1 VQQAKLIRT
10 IKGGLWQTIE
20 KAIRAVV
27 VNKAVVVANKA
38 VVAKKEAAA
47 RETKAAADKV
57 AKRAASKAT
66 AELTNNKKR
75 VMSSAEFV
83 TRFSPLLNPTKTKG
97 VLPL

>member
-1 VQQAKLIRT
+1 VQQAKSIRS

-27 VNKAVVVANKA
+27 VNKAVANKA

-57 AKRAASKAT
+57 AKGAASKAT
-66 AELTNNKKR
+66 AELTNNTKR

-83 TRFSPLLNPTKTKG
+83 TRFHLYSIQLRPG
-97 VLPL
+97 VS

>member
-1 VQQAKLIRT
+1 M
-10 IKGGLWQTIE
+10 
-20 KAIRAVV
+20 
-27 VNKAVVVANKA
+27 VNKAVVGANKA

-66 AELTNNKKR
+66 AELTINTKR

-83 TRFSPLLNPTKTKG
+83 TRFHLIQSRGDRQQSRSQLK
-97 VLPL
+97 V